1 MQESIMTTKA
11 VIHIIDDEETIR
23 TAMSRVLRASGYEA
37 RAYPTAGEFLLSQ
50 IGEEPGCILLDVRMP
65 GPSGLDLQQALARR
79 ERPLPIIFMTG
90 YGDIAMSVSAMKAGA
105 VDFLTK
111 PVKRAALLGAI
122 ESALTR
128 DEETRNHHDQT
139 RRWQV
144 SFKSLTAR
152 ERQVFE
158 RVVAG
163 KLNKQIAAEL
173 GTAERTV
180 KAHRAQVMEKMS
192 AGSLA
197 ELVHIADRLN
207 PTGLSAVDQRPSA

>member
-1 MQESIMTTKA
+1 MTSKA

-23 TAMSRVLRASGYEA
+23 TSMSRVLNASGYEA
-37 RAYPTAGEFLLSQ
+37 RAYPTAGEFLMAS
-50 IGEEPGCILLDVRMP
+50 IGDEPGCILLDVRMP
-65 GPSGLDLQQALARR
+65 GPSGLDLQQALAKR
-79 ERPLPIIFMTG
+79 ERPMPIIFMTG
-90 YGDIAMSVSAMKAGA
+90 YGDIPMSVNAMKAGA

-111 PVKRAALLGAI
+111 PVKRTALLLAI
-122 ESALTR
+122 ENALAR
-128 DEETRNHHDQT
+128 DSQTRNHRDQM
-139 RRWQV
+139 RHWQEC
-144 SFKSLTAR
+144 FNSLTAR

-163 KLNKQIAAEL
+163 MLNKQIAAEL

-197 ELVHIADRLN
+197 ELVHISDRLN
-207 PTGLSAVDQRPSA
+207 PAGSAAAQRRPEA